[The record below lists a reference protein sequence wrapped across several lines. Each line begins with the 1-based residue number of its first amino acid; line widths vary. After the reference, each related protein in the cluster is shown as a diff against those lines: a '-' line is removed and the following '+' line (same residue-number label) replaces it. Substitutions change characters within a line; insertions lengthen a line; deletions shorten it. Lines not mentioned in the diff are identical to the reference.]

1 MNRSPVPPYQYSEVN
16 DVPSTYDYSWNRKQH
31 PFAAAAAVAG
41 HQKQQ
46 QRQRQQQQQQ
56 QQHQST
62 SPCSGNQRCVHHL
75 ENQFRLFWWSISS
88 RRLLALIIIYFDFL
102 LFELTE
108 WRELVLRRR
117 SHHRRTFP
125 WQMAVVVE
133 SAMAALQWTNSASD
147 WTRLG
152 TRRDVLEQAWCP
164 ARLRL
169 SFCLFFSYL

>member
-56 QQHQST
+56 QHQST

-75 ENQFRLFWWSISS
+75 ENQFDYS
-88 RRLLALIIIYFDFL
+88 DDQFL
-102 LFELTE
+102 VVDY
-108 WRELVLRRR
+108 WR
-117 SHHRRTFP
+117 
-125 WQMAVVVE
+125 
-133 SAMAALQWTNSASD
+133 
-147 WTRLG
+147 
-152 TRRDVLEQAWCP
+152 
-164 ARLRL
+164 
-169 SFCLFFSYL
+169 